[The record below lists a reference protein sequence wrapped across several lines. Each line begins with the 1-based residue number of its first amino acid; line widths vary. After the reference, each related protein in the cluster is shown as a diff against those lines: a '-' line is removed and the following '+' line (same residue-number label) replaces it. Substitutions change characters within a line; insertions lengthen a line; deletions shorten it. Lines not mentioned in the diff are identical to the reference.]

1 MTSEAPDA
9 VRGDHVD
16 TDDPCWPALYR
27 ALRPETVAD
36 LFTWMGD
43 VRLDD
48 GTLVHVYRQIETRTF
63 LHLTD
68 DGRALVYTGGG
79 DQYRFVP
86 IEHATANAFAPR
98 QHPFIPIEGDAG
110 CAALDALFDL
120 CSQASDELGIEPPVR
135 DAVIPVPGR

>member
-1 MTSEAPDA
+1 MISDAPDA
-9 VRGDHVD
+9 VRGEFVD

-68 DGRALVYTGGG
+68 DARALVYTGGG

-86 IEHATANAFAPR
+86 IEHATVNAFAPR
-98 QHPFIPIEGDAG
+98 QHPVVPIEGDAG

-120 CSQASDELGIEPPVR
+120 CTEVSDELGIDPPVR
-135 DAVIPVPGR
+135 DAVVPVPDR